1 MHSSSQLFLEINI
14 LLLKELLKQW
24 MTASSPVK
32 INTVTLQRM
41 DDCHSFCDK
50 KKYLTSRDG
59 WLQLEWLNKLTTLK
73 KINCLSIGLPKK

>member
-41 DDCHSFCDK
+41 DDRHSFCDK
-50 KKYLTSRDG
+50 KNTLLQGMDG
-59 WLQLEWLNKLTTLK
+59 CN
-73 KINCLSIGLPKK
+73 